1 MSDDETDDESEH
13 RNPDRRFK
21 TLRRIETG
29 FLTSEIAKI
38 WAAVETYPSSAQ
50 LSCGNRSYKCNPQVR
65 STNKKRTPIPGLPVN
80 FYHPEWLCRAP
91 LSFRSTVKGEVALP
105 VLVSHNA
112 FMLSG
117 ATNSLSHKVPYDIH
131 KRRENMNRS

>member
-1 MSDDETDDESEH
+1 MGSGGNENDDNDEAWAHVGLLLDALSTLGMSDDETDDESEH

-65 STNKKRTPIPGLPVN
+65 STNKKRTPIPGLP
-80 FYHPEWLCRAP
+80 
-91 LSFRSTVKGEVALP
+91 
-105 VLVSHNA
+105 
-112 FMLSG
+112 
-117 ATNSLSHKVPYDIH
+117 
-131 KRRENMNRS
+131 